1 MSRSLREPS
10 ERVPQLLKTTLR
22 DWGSRAVAA
31 SGRRPACG
39 VGFRYSLLT
48 LPKPRSAAGRCEDLG
63 VGQSAFYDKAV
74 SRPQTRSLARTAQFA
89 SARNSTMAAPS

>member
-1 MSRSLREPS
+1 MSLSLREPS

-48 LPKPRSAAGRCEDLG
+48 LAIGSAPRGGRLLR
-63 VGQSAFYDKAV
+63 SKALLSV
-74 SRPQTRSLARTAQFA
+74 RGDPERRPMAYARRCFARGSHETSDRRATR
-89 SARNSTMAAPS
+89 